1 MHKNM
6 EMTYHVPVLKDES
19 IGSLN
24 INPDGCYVDLTFG
37 GGGHSRAILE
47 KLSPKGK
54 LYAFDQDSDTF
65 ENIPDDKRITF
76 IHSNFRFM
84 RAQLR
89 ALGVEALDGVFA
101 DLGVSS
107 HHFDEASRGFSFRY
121 DALLDMRMNR
131 SAMRSAKEIIETY
144 SHGDLLKIFRDY
156 GELKMPHKVASA
168 VVYAR
173 EESPI
178 TTTGDLI
185 SAVERCT
192 PKWEESKFL
201 AKLFQAIRIEVNL
214 EMESLKM
221 MLEQSVKVLKNEG
234 VLSIITYHSL
244 EDRLVKNYMKSGNFE
259 GKIEKDIYGRSSFVL
274 DPLKKIILPS
284 EEEIELNPRARSAK
298 LRVAVKCGL

>member
-1 MHKNM
+1 M

>member
-1 MHKNM
+1 M

-121 DALLDMRMNR
+121 DAPLDMRMNR